1 MTTKLTQRDENGATE
16 NRLEHGITPSR
27 QQRAQVILKQV
38 DDLAWLLDNS
48 IYIPLINYRIGLDA
62 VIGLIPG
69 LGDVAG
75 LILSSFIVLQ
85 ALRLRIPKAVLLRMI
100 VNLVMEA
107 LIGLIPVLGD
117 LFDATF
123 KANARNV
130 RLLRQALAQP
140 GVNPALDRADKGV
153 IATVLGLLVG
163 LILLIG
169 SAGAAIA
176 WGVVALFSR

>member
-1 MTTKLTQRDENGATE
+1 MTTKLTQPNESGATASTT
-16 NRLEHGITPSR
+16 TPGR
-27 QQRAQVILKQV
+27 QQQEQGILKQV

-75 LILSSFIVLQ
+75 LILSSFIVVQ
-85 ALRLRIPKAVLLRMI
+85 ALRLRTPRTVLLRMI
-100 VNLVMEA
+100 LNMVMEA
-107 LIGLIPVLGD
+107 LIGLIPIFGD

-130 RLLRQALAQP
+130 RLLRQAMEQP
-140 GVNPALDRADKGV
+140 GHTPPLDRADKGV

-163 LILLIG
+163 VIVLIG
-169 SAGAAIA
+169 GAGAAIA
-176 WGVVALFSR
+176 WGIVSLLS

>member
-1 MTTKLTQRDENGATE
+1 MTTKLTQPDENGATASATTS
-16 NRLEHGITPSR
+16 GR
-27 QQRAQVILKQV
+27 QQQEQGILKQV

-75 LILSSFIVLQ
+75 LILSSFIVVQ
-85 ALRLRIPKAVLLRMI
+85 ALRLRAPRTVLLRMI
-100 VNLVMEA
+100 LNMVMEA
-107 LIGLIPVLGD
+107 LIGLIPIFGD

-130 RLLRQALAQP
+130 RLLRQAMAQP
-140 GVNPALDRADKGV
+140 GHIPPLDRADKGV

-163 LILLIG
+163 VIVVIG
-169 SAGAAIA
+169 SVGAAIA
-176 WGVVALFSR
+176 WGIVSLLS

>member
-16 NRLEHGITPSR
+16 NRLENGITPSR

-75 LILSSFIVLQ
+75 LLLSSFIVLQ
-85 ALRLRIPKAVLLRMI
+85 ALRLRIPRAVLLRMI
-100 VNLVMEA
+100 VNIVMEA

-163 LILLIG
+163 VIALIG
-169 SAGAAIA
+169 SAGVAIA
-176 WGVVALFSR
+176 WSVVALFS

>member
-1 MTTKLTQRDENGATE
+1 MTTKLMRTDNDEPAS
-16 NRLEHGITPSR
+16 SR
-27 QQRAQVILKQV
+27 QQRATAILKRV

-48 IYIPLINYRIGLDA
+48 IHIPLINYRIGLDA
-62 VIGLIPG
+62 IIGLLPG

-85 ALRLRIPKAVLLRMI
+85 ALRLRVPKAVLLRM
-100 VNLVMEA
+100 VLNVGMEA
-107 LIGLIPVLGD
+107 LIGLIPVFGD

-130 RLLRQALAQP
+130 RLLRLALEQP

-153 IATVLGLLVG
+153 IATITSLLLGIIV
-163 LILLIG
+163 LIG
-169 SAGAAIA
+169 GAGTAMV
-176 WGVVALFSR
+176 WGIMALFS

>member
-1 MTTKLTQRDENGATE
+1 MTTKLTQPDENGATASATTS
-16 NRLEHGITPSR
+16 GR
-27 QQRAQVILKQV
+27 QQQEQGILKQV

-75 LILSSFIVLQ
+75 LILSSFIVVQ
-85 ALRLRIPKAVLLRMI
+85 ALRLRVPRTVLLRMI
-100 VNLVMEA
+100 MNIVMEA
-107 LIGLIPVLGD
+107 IIGLIPVLGD

-123 KANARNV
+123 KANVRNV
-130 RLLRQALAQP
+130 RLLRLAMAQP

-153 IATVLGLLVG
+153 IATVLGLLIG
-163 LILLIG
+163 LIVVIG
-169 SAGAAIA
+169 STGAAIA
-176 WGVVALFSR
+176 WGLVSLFS

>member
-1 MTTKLTQRDENGATE
+1 
-16 NRLEHGITPSR
+16 
-27 QQRAQVILKQV
+27 
-38 DDLAWLLDNS
+38 
-48 IYIPLINYRIGLDA
+48 
-62 VIGLIPG
+62 
-69 LGDVAG
+69 
-75 LILSSFIVLQ
+75 
-85 ALRLRIPKAVLLRMI
+85 MI

-163 LILLIG
+163 VILLIG
-169 SAGAAIA
+169 SAGVAIA
-176 WGVVALFSR
+176 WGVVALFS